1 MKQNVYS
8 GWPQKEAGWQVLL
21 ALTSPTQSIP
31 NPLKRKESTMQDNP
45 NTEDTDIQT
54 HEIDIDREDWEL
66 AFEPLE
72 KNSYPV
78 LKLGFNFAIMRRYL
92 DGQLFKPRP
101 VMEALDEAMDVLF
114 ALTEFHDVGLNL
126 FIKFTEGQLTLEEE
140 QILEALG

>member
-1 MKQNVYS
+1 
-8 GWPQKEAGWQVLL
+8 
-21 ALTSPTQSIP
+21 
-31 NPLKRKESTMQDNP
+31 MQDNP
-45 NTEDTDIQT
+45 NTENTDTQT
-54 HEIDIDREDWEL
+54 EPFDLERQDWEL

-72 KNSYPV
+72 KNSYAV
-78 LKLGFNFAIMRRYL
+78 LKLGFNFAIMRKYL

-140 QILEALG
+140 QILEALGVEF